1 MLFETDRIPQ
11 SISRAINKFQQEQ
24 NPKTEQEIIE
34 ELHRSR
40 TNTLIALRFL
50 SMLIIVPLITQ
61 QVSKYIILNSPV
73 LRTGSDEM
81 SQVFLNHEMRERAFK
96 EIHHFEEKLKFDALI
111 SSSPSLLIEQ
121 REEQVKQKATEL
133 VKEFRGESRN
143 AVSNVFADLIAFITF
158 ILILINSQ
166 DEIVALKA
174 FMDKFIY
181 GLSDSAK
188 ACIIILSTDIFLGF
202 HSPHGW
208 EVVLEG
214 MARHLG
220 LVANHDM
227 IFLCIATVPVLL
239 DTTLKY
245 WTFRYLRRMSP
256 STLATLKEMH

>member
-1 MLFETDRIPQ
+1 MLFETGLIRH
-11 SISRAINKFQQEQ
+11 SISRVINKFQQEQ
-24 NPKTEQEIIE
+24 NPKAEQQIVE
-34 ELHRSR
+34 ELHRDR

-50 SMLIIVPLITQ
+50 AVLIIIPLITQ
-61 QVSKYIILNSPV
+61 QVSKYIILNSPMV
-73 LRTGSDEM
+73 RAGGEDM
-81 SQVFLNHEMRERAFK
+81 SQVFLNHEMRARAFK
-96 EIHHFEEKLKFDALI
+96 ELHHFEERLKFDALI
-111 SSSPSLLIEQ
+111 SSSPSLLVEQ
-121 REEQVKQKATEL
+121 REEQVKQKAAEL

-143 AVSNVFADLIAFITF
+143 AVSNIFADLIAFGAF
-158 ILILINSQ
+158 VLILTNSQ
-166 DEIVALKA
+166 NEIVALKSL
-174 FMDKFIY
+174 MDRIIY

-214 MARHLG
+214 IARHLG
-220 LVANHDM
+220 LVANHNM

-239 DTTLKY
+239 DTILKY